1 MRKFTIGCSADIGC
15 SGVCNHSIR
24 QFVALV
30 DEMSLL
36 EFSSDIAPSMLQ
48 SYWILEGRKMSQ
60 GRESLKELFECTWR
74 PDLKVSAG

>member
-1 MRKFTIGCSADIGC
+1 
-15 SGVCNHSIR
+15 
-24 QFVALV
+24 
-30 DEMSLL
+30 MSLL

-74 PDLKVSAG
+74 PDLKVSAGYKK